1 MSQSDDPTIHHD
13 DSTTS
18 RRDESIFRE
27 YILDVRIVECTSPSG
42 DTVYRFEAP
51 QHCGLTFDNADHAEL
66 YADVFFDVNG
76 FQETG
81 TGKRGVPPTIIQA
94 GRDTLVAYFLTQPNT
109 DIYWAA
115 SFYGEKPEKIQRYV
129 SRVQKRAEGIRQG
142 AKERGIE

>member
-1 MSQSDDPTIHHD
+1 MHHD
-13 DSTTS
+13 DSTRS
-18 RRDESIFRE
+18 RRDESTFRE
-27 YILDVRIVECTSPSG
+27 YILDVRIVECTSSSG
-42 DTVYRFEAP
+42 NTDYRFEAP
-51 QHCGLTFDNADHAEL
+51 QHSGLTFDDADHAEL

-81 TGKRGVPPTIIQA
+81 TGDRGVPPTIIQA

-109 DIYWAA
+109 DIHWVA

-129 SRVQKRAEGIRQG
+129 SRVQKRAKGIRQG